1 MLMPIRPLPL
11 APSPV
16 PLQAETGVTAAL
28 GFHASGLHCGVR
40 RNRSDLA
47 LIVSDRPASAA
58 AVFTTNLVKAA
69 PVLVSQ
75 AHLLA
80 SGGMARGIVINAGN
94 ANACTGEHGMQA
106 ARAMA
111 AETARLLGV
120 PDCEVLVSST
130 GVIGEKLP
138 VERILAALPRA
149 AGSLSSSGG
158 LDAANAILTT
168 DTCTKQAVRTVIT
181 AQGCSYTMGG
191 VAKGSGMIHP
201 NMATTLGFVTTDA
214 AIAPAMLQASLR
226 RATERSFN
234 RITVDGDTSTNDMVG
249 ILANGASGAVID
261 DAELPAF
268 EAALTD
274 LLTDLARQVARD
286 GEGATR
292 LVTID
297 VTGAKCEEDAV
308 QVAKTIATSPLVKTA
323 IYGRDANWGRIIA
336 AAGRSGVHVVAERM
350 SITANGLS
358 LLQPGL
364 NASFSEEEALKR
376 LSQDEVTLTIDL
388 GLGDCSATVWTCD
401 LTPGYVTINAAYRS

>member
-1 MLMPIRPLPL
+1 MPVHPQPLS
-11 APSPV
+11 PSAV
-16 PLQAETGVTAAL
+16 PARSDTGVTAAL
-28 GFHASGLHCGVR
+28 GFDACGLHCGVR
-40 RNRSDLA
+40 RNRPDLA
-47 LIVSDRPASAA
+47 LIVSDRPACAA

-75 AHLLA
+75 ANLRA
-80 SGGMARGIVINAGN
+80 SGGIARGIVVNAGN

-120 PDCEVLVSST
+120 PQCEILVSST

-149 AGSLSSSGG
+149 AARLSGTGG

-168 DTCTKQAVRTVIT
+168 DTRTKQAVRTLVT
-181 AQGCSYTMGG
+181 ARGHRYTIGG

-214 AIAPAMLQASLR
+214 RVAPALLQASLR

-234 RITVDGDTSTNDMVG
+234 RITVDGDTSTNDMVAV
-249 ILANGASGAVID
+249 LANGASGATVD

-297 VTGAKCEEDAV
+297 VTGAESEDDAV

-336 AAGRSGVHVVAERM
+336 AAGRSGVPVVAERM
-350 SITANGLS
+350 SIAANGLP

-364 NASFSEEEALKR
+364 NACFSEDEARER
-376 LSQDEVTLTIDL
+376 LSRDEIGLSVDL
-388 GLGDCSATVWTCD
+388 GLGSGSATVWTCD